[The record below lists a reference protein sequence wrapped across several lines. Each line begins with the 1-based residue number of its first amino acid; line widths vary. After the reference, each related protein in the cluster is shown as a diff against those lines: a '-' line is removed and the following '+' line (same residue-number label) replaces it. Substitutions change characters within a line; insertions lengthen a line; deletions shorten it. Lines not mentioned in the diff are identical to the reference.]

1 MRILFIGNSYTYV
14 NDLPG
19 MFSKLA
25 CSGGYKV
32 QTGLAAPGGWTLAQH
47 EASNETRAALEQQ
60 KWDYIVLQEQSEI
73 PAIPADRSQSMYPAV
88 RRLVARIKATGAQP
102 LLFLTWGH
110 RDGDMQFGLPTYF
123 DMQAQLTF
131 GYLGIAQ
138 ELNVP
143 VIPVGTTWLKARTLP
158 APLDLWQADGS
169 HPNEQGTYLAACVF
183 YTAIFHQSPLGLG
196 YYAGLNQETAKTLQS
211 LATDAAPK

>member
-19 MFSKLA
+19 VFTRLA

-47 EASNETRAALEQQ
+47 DASNETLAALKQH
-60 KWDYIVLQEQSEI
+60 KWDYVVLQEQSEI
-73 PAIPADRSQSMYPAV
+73 PAIQSARSQGMYPAV
-88 RRLVARIKATGAQP
+88 RQLVARIRASGAQP
-102 LLFLTWGH
+102 LLFMTWGH
-110 RDGDMQFGLPTYF
+110 RDGDVQFGLPTYF
-123 DMQAQLTF
+123 DMQAQLTA

-143 VIPVGTTWLKARTLP
+143 VIPVGTAWLKAWTQP
-158 APLDLWQADGS
+158 TPLDLWQEDGS

-183 YTAIFHQSPLGLG
+183 YAAIFHQSPLGLG
-196 YYAGLNQETAKTLQS
+196 YYAGLDQETAKTLQS
-211 LATDAAPK
+211 LAADAAPK